1 MEGHGDLVPLRVFS
15 VYLFSVTAPSARAPL
30 PRRAPPP
37 PFRLPP
43 SKRRPGGAVASFVLH
58 SLIVLLFVRHGVQ
71 WLLGGGGEEGPR
83 GGGGGGSSAE
93 VSYVQVPA
101 MSASQQAKVS
111 APPAVPDVPLPVPEP
126 VELEVP
132 PPEFLPLVAVAPAA
146 SATTTTGDAGG
157 GGPGTGPGTGG
168 GSGAG
173 TGPGAGNDSGP
184 GRGGDPDYIS
194 PPYARTVLLPADCAR
209 GRFTVRFWVEDD
221 GRVARVAVDPPP
233 RNAGC
238 RREMLDK
245 MMGYQF
251 LPARTR
257 DGRAVASV
265 YEVQLQH

>member
-1 MEGHGDLVPLRVFS
+1 MVV
-15 VYLFSVTAPSARAPL
+15 
-30 PRRAPPP
+30 
-37 PFRLPP
+37 
-43 SKRRPGGAVASFVLH
+43 SFVLH
-58 SLIVLLFVRHGVQ
+58 SLIVVLFVRHGVQ

-101 MSASQQAKVS
+101 LPAAERAEVA
-111 APPAVPDVPLPVPEP
+111 APPVAPNVPLPVPEP
-126 VELEVP
+126 VALDVP
-132 PPEFLPLVAVAPAA
+132 PPEFPPLVAVAPATF
-146 SATTTTGDAGG
+146 ATTTTGDAGG

-173 TGPGAGNDSGP
+173 TGPGAGNDSGS
-184 GRGGDPDYIS
+184 GRGGDAEYIS

-238 RREMLDK
+238 RRAMLDK

-251 LPARTR
+251 LPARAR